1 MLNRAERGDT
11 IIEVLFAI
19 TIFSFV
25 AVGGLSIMNQGVATA
40 QRSLEIGLVRQQMDA
55 QADALRYLNQAYV
68 ADYGKRGDATKIW
81 EDSIASQV
89 VNAAQKF
96 EDVGAGGTCNIPDG
110 AGNAFSLDVT
120 KLMKKESELTL
131 PDPRIATIKTADT
144 YARVT
149 RINDIAQASDGLW
162 VQAVRA
168 DVPDGQP
175 GFYDFHIR
183 ACWFSPGQAP
193 PVTLGTIVRLY
204 EPRG

>member
-110 AGNAFSLDVT
+110 AGNAFSL
-120 KLMKKESELTL
+120 
-131 PDPRIATIKTADT
+131 
-144 YARVT
+144 
-149 RINDIAQASDGLW
+149 
-162 VQAVRA
+162 
-168 DVPDGQP
+168 
-175 GFYDFHIR
+175 
-183 ACWFSPGQAP
+183 
-193 PVTLGTIVRLY
+193 Y